1 MLKKTITISFLPLL
15 LVTGCAMFGN
25 NNSQPAATSQS
36 SSGYAQDPDNPTV
49 GSRAASNEEFPQE
62 NQLTPPKNQQ

>member
-1 MLKKTITISFLPLL
+1 MFKQAITICLLSLL
-15 LVTGCAMFGN
+15 LITGCAMFGN
-25 NNSQPAATSQS
+25 NNNQPATTSQTS
-36 SSGYAQDPDNPTV
+36 SSYAQDPDNPTV